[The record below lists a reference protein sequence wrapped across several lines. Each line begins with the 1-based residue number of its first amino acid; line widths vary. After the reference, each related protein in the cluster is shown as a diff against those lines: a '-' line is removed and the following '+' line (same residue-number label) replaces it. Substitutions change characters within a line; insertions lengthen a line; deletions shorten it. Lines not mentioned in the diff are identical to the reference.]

1 MYITAIILAAGKGLR
16 LKSKISKPLI
26 KIDFKPL
33 IVYSLEILNNHPL
46 IKDIIVVINNSNAAG
61 IKQIKQKY
69 KIEKIKAFVL
79 GGQQRK
85 GSVYNGLIAVHSK
98 SDFVLV
104 HDSARPFI
112 NSKCISKVIAHAK
125 ITGAAILGV
134 PVKATIKE
142 VHSPLPIVHGGF
154 IVKKTLDRSNLWEIQ
169 TPQVFRKDL
178 ILKAYKK
185 FGNQEATDD
194 AFLVE
199 KSGAKVRVVMGSY
212 DNIKITTQEDLV
224 LAGVIVK
231 NSKIKS
237 QNCNSKFKS

>member
-1 MYITAIILAAGKGLR
+1 MYITAIVLAAGKGLR

-26 KIDFKPL
+26 KIGSKPS
-33 IVYSLEILNNHPL
+33 IVYSLETLNKHPL
-46 IKDIIVVINNSNAAG
+46 IKEIIVVINASNAPD

-79 GGQQRK
+79 GGRQRK
-85 GSVYNGLIAVHSK
+85 DSVYNGLIAVHLK

-112 NSKCISKVIAHAK
+112 NSKCISRVIAHAK

-134 PVKATIKE
+134 PVKATIKK
-142 VHSPLPIVHGGF
+142 VTSCQKSVGTGLVPVRNIVAE
-154 IVKKTLDRSNLWEIQ
+154 TLDRNNLWEIQ

-185 FGNQEATDD
+185 FGNMEATDD

-199 KSGAKVRVVMGSY
+199 KLGLKVAVVLGSY
-212 DNIKITTQEDLV
+212 DNIKITTQEDLGW
-224 LAGVIVK
+224 ADVI
-231 NSKIKS
+231 SHRYRL
-237 QNCNSKFKS
+237 

>member
-1 MYITAIILAAGKGLR
+1 MYITAIVLAAGKGLR

-26 KIDFKPL
+26 KIGSKPS
-33 IVYSLEILNNHPL
+33 IVYSLKTLNKHPL
-46 IKDIIVVINNSNAAG
+46 IKEIIVVINASNAPD

-79 GGQQRK
+79 GGRK
-85 GSVYNGLIAVHSK
+85 RKDSVYNGLIAVHLK

-112 NSKCISKVIAHAK
+112 NSQCISKVIARAK
-125 ITGAAILGV
+125 HMGAAILGV
-134 PVKATIKE
+134 PVKATIKKIKNQNS
-142 VHSPLPIVHGGF
+142 VGTGHALSVKSKNHIVAE
-154 IVKKTLDRSNLWEIQ
+154 TLDRNSLWEIQ

-185 FGNQEATDD
+185 FGNMEATDD

-199 KSGAKVRVVMGSY
+199 KLGLKVGVVMGSY

-224 LAGVIVK
+224 LAEAIA
-231 NSKIKS
+231 KS
-237 QNCNSKFKS
+237 HKL